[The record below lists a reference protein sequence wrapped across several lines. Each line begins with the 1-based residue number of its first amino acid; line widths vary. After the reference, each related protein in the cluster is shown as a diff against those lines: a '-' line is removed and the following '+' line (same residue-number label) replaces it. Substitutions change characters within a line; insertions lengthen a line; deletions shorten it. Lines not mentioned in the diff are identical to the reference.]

1 MSEAIFTKIQN
12 GKVSI
17 YNERGQ
23 FVANVT
29 GNCWVSAYVSGDRV
43 IVTSQDGRTEIYD
56 RRGNYVGHM

>member
-1 MSEAIFTKIQN
+1 MSEAIFTKIKD

-29 GNCWVSAYVSGDRV
+29 GNCWQSASVSGDKV
-43 IVTSQDGRTEIYD
+43 VVSSKDGKTEVYNRTGQYC
-56 RRGNYVGHM
+56 GHL